1 MGILIVA
8 LVDALISFFMY
19 KMLER
24 GNKVMAFVINILC
37 LLCYYCL
44 VNGFAH
50 IFIYIIGSIVN
61 GCLFGLIG
69 IYIYN
74 KETNLNRFL
83 GTTVLL
89 ELIVSILTGL
99 LIAAIIIQLK
109 NPF

>member
-1 MGILIVA
+1 MAILIVV

-19 KMLER
+19 KMFER

-50 IFIYIIGSIVN
+50 IFIYIIGSIIN

-69 IYIYN
+69 IYMYN
-74 KETNLNRFL
+74 KEKNLNKFL
-83 GTTVLL
+83 GTTVLI
-89 ELIVSILTGL
+89 ELMVSILTGL
-99 LIAAIIIQLK
+99 LLASIII
-109 NPF
+109 